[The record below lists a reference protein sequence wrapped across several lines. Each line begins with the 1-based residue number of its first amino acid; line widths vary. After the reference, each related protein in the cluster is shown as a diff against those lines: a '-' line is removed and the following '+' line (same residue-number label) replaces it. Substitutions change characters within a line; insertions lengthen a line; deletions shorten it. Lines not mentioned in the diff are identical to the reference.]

1 MGSSDDLL
9 STAGGMSSEQIGDR
23 LDELFRE
30 KAAVE
35 GAIVVLLGEVERRR
49 THLRRPVAPDHDVAP
64 VAALGVGRSQL
75 TFVAVAATTE
85 RRSTSPSSEPSSA
98 EVARSGCGMRPT
110 TLPAS
115 LAMPAMASIDPFGLS
130 L

>member
-1 MGSSDDLL
+1 MYLNFDIGGTVPPSMDSSDDLL

-35 GAIVVLLGEVERRR
+35 GAIVVLLGEVELRR

-64 VAALGVGRSQL
+64 VATVD
-75 TFVAVAATTE
+75 
-85 RRSTSPSSEPSSA
+85 RRS
-98 EVARSGCGMRPT
+98 GRP
-110 TLPAS
+110 
-115 LAMPAMASIDPFGLS
+115 D
-130 L
+130 